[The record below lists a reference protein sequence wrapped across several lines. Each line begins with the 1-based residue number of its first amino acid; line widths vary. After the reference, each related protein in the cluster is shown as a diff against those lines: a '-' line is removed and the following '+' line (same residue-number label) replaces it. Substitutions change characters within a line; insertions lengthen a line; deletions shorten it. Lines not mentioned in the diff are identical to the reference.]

1 MHPQATIE
9 NSEQGFHVSGDLV
22 FSTVLD
28 LIEKGKEQINHL
40 ESDTIHINLSAVKR
54 IDSAGVA
61 ILLSWQRDCLGAQ
74 KKCQFKSVSQQA
86 RSLLETYKL
95 LDILRTQD

>member
-40 ESDTIHINLSAVKR
+40 ESDSIHINLSAVKR
-54 IDSAGVA
+54 VDSAGVA
-61 ILLSWQRDCLGAQ
+61 ILLGWQRDCLLAQ
-74 KKCQFKSVSQQA
+74 KKCLFKSASQQA
-86 RSLLETYKL
+86 KSLLETYNL
-95 LDILRTQD
+95 VSILRVE

>member
-1 MHPQATIE
+1 MQPQATIE

-28 LIEKGKEQINHL
+28 LIEKGKAQINRL
-40 ESDTIHINLSAVKR
+40 ESDAIHINLSAVQR

-61 ILLSWQRDCLGAQ
+61 LLLGWQRDCLGSQ
-74 KKCQFKSVSQQA
+74 KKCLLNNVSQQA

-95 LDILRTQD
+95 LDILSLE